1 MDYPYTSKR
10 VGATLIDYTLIWVLD
25 FLYLVEFGKNDSP
38 GHYSMD
44 GLPALLPIAF
54 WFVYFVITERYMGG
68 TLGHQLCK
76 LKVVSRDNNS
86 LSLGQVTIRRL
97 CDALEIA
104 WCFGLIAFLLVRS
117 TDNHQRLGD
126 LVAKTMVIG
135 RDDTQTAFEF
145 DFEKN

>member
-1 MDYPYTSKR
+1 MDYPHTSKR

-68 TLGHQLCK
+68 TLGHQLQK
-76 LKVVSRDNNS
+76 LKVVSRDGND
-86 LSLGQVTIRRL
+86 LTLGQVTKRRF
-97 CDALEIA
+97 CDALEIV
-104 WCFGLIAFLLVRS
+104 WCSGLIAWLLVRS

-135 RDDTQTAFEF
+135 RDDTHTAVDF
-145 DFEKN
+145 DFEKS

>member
-1 MDYPYTSKR
+1 MNYPYTSKR
-10 VGATLIDYTLIWVLD
+10 IGATLIDYTLTFALTIFYIVK
-25 FLYLVEFGKNDSP
+25 FGENDSP
-38 GHYSMD
+38 GHYTVN
-44 GLPALLPIAF
+44 GLPALFPVGF

-76 LKVVSRDNNS
+76 LKVVSSDNNS

-97 CDALEIA
+97 CDGLEIA
-104 WCFGLIAFLLVRS
+104 WCFGLIAWLLVRS

-135 RDDTQTAFEF
+135 RDDTQIAAEF
-145 DFEKN
+145 DFEKS